1 MEYAIQS
8 LLNQRDEVLEE
19 LKKGENTDINQKR
32 IIEIKRAILWLQ
44 KLSELKIKDLK
55 KYELVIL
62 PNMETGYSDYR
73 IMNDCE
79 SDDRKNWIEWKDH
92 PTIIPGDIIITEKP

>member
-1 MEYAIQS
+1 MKYAIQS
-8 LLNQRDEVLEE
+8 LVSQRDEVLEE
-19 LKKGENTDINQKR
+19 LKKGVNTDISQKR

-44 KLSELKIKDLK
+44 KLSELNIKDLK